1 MKKDNKNTPQQEG
14 IAFEKRFSKKYES
27 DRVPGSGNGVFYKMD
42 SKNSKFLWSLKYTS
56 KKSYSFKKEDFE
68 EVKNEVY
75 GPGGIGLEYVPAMAI
90 ELEGEA
96 YCLLLMDDLVKLL
109 EENIKVYNTNK
120 AKEKRERAKTP
131 RLLRDTKENF
141 NE

>member
-1 MKKDNKNTPQQEG
+1 MKKDKKNTPQQEG

-27 DRVPGSGNGVFYKMD
+27 NRVPGSGNGVFYKMD
-42 SKNSKFLWSLKYTS
+42 SKDSKFLWSLKHTS
-56 KKSYSFKKEDFE
+56 KKSYTFKSEDLE
-68 EVKNEVY
+68 EVKKEVY
-75 GPGGIGLEYVPAMAI
+75 GPGGIGLEYIPAMAV
-90 ELEGEA
+90 ELEDEV

-109 EENIKVYNTNK
+109 EQNIKVYNTNK